1 VADERAVYGGQA
13 VLEGVMMRGVRHM
26 ATAVRL
32 PDGRIAVWEQPLDP
46 ARWAARVRG
55 IPFVRGALALWET
68 LVLGVR
74 SLVFSAQVAM
84 RYDPELRQEND
95 SERAS
100 GSLQGLLWGTVAL
113 SLALSVGLFFLLP
126 LGLASLLSRWV
137 STGWAIH
144 AVEGSLRLG
153 ILLGYLA
160 LIGRT
165 PDIARVFGYHGAE
178 HKTIHA
184 WERGGPVTVE
194 GARPHSVL
202 HPRCGT
208 GFLLIVVALSIVVF
222 AFLGWPSLVWRI
234 VSRVALI
241 PLIAALAYE
250 VIRLAA
256 RWYRYRTVRWLLWP
270 SLALQRLT
278 TREPDDTM
286 LETAVVALHRVLV
299 AEGHAVPDPAVR
311 VPIVAVDD
319 RGEERTSV
327 VPVGREAAE

>member
-1 VADERAVYGGQA
+1 VADERAIYGGQA

-32 PDGRIAVWEQPLDP
+32 PDGRIAVWEEPLDP
-46 ARWAARVRG
+46 ARWAARVRR
-55 IPFVRGALALWET
+55 IPFVRGVFALWET

-74 SLVFSAQVAM
+74 ALVFSAQVAM
-84 RYDPELRQEND
+84 RYDPELQD
-95 SERAS
+95 ERGEGTAS
-100 GSLQGLLWGTVAL
+100 GSLRGLLWGTVAL

-126 LGLASLLSRWV
+126 LGLASVVAGWV

-144 AVEGSLRLG
+144 LVEGTLRLG

-165 PDIARVFGYHGAE
+165 ADIARVFGYHGAE

-184 WERGGPVTVE
+184 WEQGSSLSVE
-194 GARPHSVL
+194 AARPYSVL

-208 GFLLIVVALSIVVF
+208 GFLLIVVALSVVVF
-222 AFLGWPSLVWRI
+222 AFLGWPSLLWRI
-234 VSRVALI
+234 VSRIALI
-241 PLIAALAYE
+241 PVIAALAYE
-250 VIRLAA
+250 VIRLGA
-256 RWYRYRTVRWLLWP
+256 RWYRLWPVRVLLWP

-278 TREPDDTM
+278 TREPDDAM

-299 AEGHAVPDPAVR
+299 AEGQAVPALEVGRPV
-311 VPIVAVDD
+311 IVVDSL
-319 RGEERTSV
+319 GAERSQA
-327 VPVGREAAE
+327 VPVGREAGE

>member
-1 VADERAVYGGQA
+1 MADERAIYGGQA

-32 PDGRIAVWEQPLDP
+32 PDGRIAVWEEPLDP
-46 ARWAARVRG
+46 ERWAARVRG
-55 IPFVRGALALWET
+55 IPFVRGVLALWET

-74 SLVFSAQVAM
+74 ALVFSAQVAM
-84 RYDPELRQEND
+84 RHDPELQD
-95 SERAS
+95 ERGEGTAS
-100 GSLQGLLWGTVAL
+100 SLRGLLWGTVAL

-126 LGLASLLSRWV
+126 LGLASVVARWV

-144 AVEGSLRLG
+144 LVEGTLRLG

-184 WERGGPVTVE
+184 WERGAPLTVE
-194 GARPHSVL
+194 GARPFSVL

-208 GFLLIVVALSIVVF
+208 GFLLIVVALSVVVF
-222 AFLGWPSLVWRI
+222 AFLGWPSLLWRI

-241 PLIAALAYE
+241 PVIAALAYE
-250 VIRLAA
+250 VIRLGA
-256 RWYRYRTVRWLLWP
+256 RWYRLWPVRALLWP
-270 SLALQRLT
+270 SLVLQRLT
-278 TREPDDTM
+278 TREPDDAM

-299 AEGHAVPDPAVR
+299 AEGHTVPAPEIGRPV
-311 VPIVAVDD
+311 IVVD
-319 RGEERTSV
+319 GLGAERSRE
-327 VPVGREAAE
+327 VPVGREAGE

>member
-1 VADERAVYGGQA
+1 MAERRTIYGGQA

-32 PDGRIAVWEQPLDP
+32 PDGRIAVWEKALDP
-46 ARWAARVRG
+46 DRWTARLRG
-55 IPFVRGALALWET
+55 VPFVRGVLALWET

-74 SLVFSAQVAM
+74 ALVFSAQVAV
-84 RYDPELRQEND
+84 RYDPELRDQRE
-95 SERAS
+95 ERPGG
-100 GSLQGLLWGTVAL
+100 GSFRGLLWGTVAL

-126 LGLASLLSRWV
+126 LGLASVLARWI
-137 STGWAIH
+137 STEWAIH
-144 AVEGSLRLG
+144 AVEGTLRLG

-160 LIGRT
+160 VIGRT
-165 PDIARVFGYHGAE
+165 PDIRRVFGYHGAE

-184 WERGGPVTVE
+184 WEQGAPLTVE
-194 GARPHSVL
+194 GARPFSVL

-208 GFLLIVVALSIVVF
+208 GFLLIVVALSVVVF

-241 PLIAALAYE
+241 PVLAALAYE
-250 VIRLAA
+250 FIRLTA
-256 RWYRYRTVRWLLWP
+256 RWYRYRPVRWLLWP
-270 SLALQRLT
+270 SLSLQRLT

-299 AEGHAVPDPAVR
+299 AEGHPVPAPAVGSQ
-311 VPIVAVDD
+311 VVAVDHL
-319 RGEERTSV
+319 GEERPERV
-327 VPVGREAAE
+327 AVGREVRE

>member
-1 VADERAVYGGQA
+1 MADNRAIYGGQA

-46 ARWAARVRG
+46 ARWAVRVRRV
-55 IPFVRGALALWET
+55 PFLRGVLALWET

-84 RYDPELRQEND
+84 RYDPELQAEGDARP
-95 SERAS
+95 SA
-100 GSLQGLLWGTVAL
+100 GSLRGLLWGTVAL

-126 LGLASLLSRWV
+126 LGLASVLARWID
-137 STGWAIH
+137 TGWAIH
-144 AVEGSLRLG
+144 AVEGTLRLG

-160 LIGRT
+160 AIGRT

-184 WERGGPVTVE
+184 WERGCPLTIE

-208 GFLLIVVALSIVVF
+208 GFLLVVVALSVIVF

-241 PLIAALAYE
+241 PVIAALAYE
-250 VIRLAA
+250 FIRLAA
-256 RWYRYRTVRWLLWP
+256 RWYRHRPVRALLWP

-299 AEGHAVPDPAVR
+299 AEGHPIPAPAVGSP
-311 VPIVAVDD
+311 VIAVDD
-319 RGEERTSV
+319 TGRERLAAT
-327 VPVGREAAE
+327 PVGREAEG